1 MKKEMKERAL
11 INLTK
16 KKKNI
21 LLTAMLTK
29 YIACFQHQYHTE
41 KKNINLHVQFNA
53 KQAST

>member
-1 MKKEMKERAL
+1 MKERAL